1 MGLRRRPGRR
11 PNRARRN
18 HQGLGQGEC
27 WAHLSGEG
35 DGVQAWSTN
44 GLVRWDAAWSFQ
56 RRADLYAFTAGE
68 RNHEIHHARGVH
80 RPYAADDL
88 ALHTRPGTIV
98 YAICQR
104 SQAEGGDETELARS
118 QVRNDDADRPDTNG
132 DNAYRDNTG
141 RDHTGR
147 RQADGDKANRS

>member
-68 RNHEIHHARGVH
+68 WNHEIHHARGVH

-104 SQAEGGDETELARS
+104 PQAEGRGPPLTDRATRWQRGAGQPERQHRA
-118 QVRNDDADRPDTNG
+118 VADRAPG
-132 DNAYRDNTG
+132 E
-141 RDHTGR
+141 
-147 RQADGDKANRS
+147 